1 MESQSNIP
9 PVLIL
14 VNQSDDKPEKL
25 FNDIKLWHYS
35 KFILVDNDLERINQ
49 LAILIEN
56 KGKDVIILKD
66 IEELE
71 KLDENREFGF
81 SLERLTV
88 QVCK

>member
-1 MESQSNIP
+1 M
-9 PVLIL
+9 L
-14 VNQSDDKPEKL
+14 VNQSDDKPERL

-49 LAILIEN
+49 LAMLIEN
-56 KGKDVIILKD
+56 KRKDVIILKD

-71 KLDENREFGF
+71 KFTDNKEFGL

>member
-1 MESQSNIP
+1 MESQSNT
-9 PVLIL
+9 PVLML
-14 VNQSDDKPEKL
+14 VNQSDDKPERL

-56 KGKDVIILKD
+56 EGKDVIILKD

-71 KLDENREFGF
+71 KLVGNKEMGF
-81 SLERLTV
+81 PLGRLTI
-88 QVCK
+88 QICK

>member
-1 MESQSNIP
+1 M
-9 PVLIL
+9 L
-14 VNQSDDKPEKL
+14 VNQSDDKPERL

-35 KFILVDNDLERINQ
+35 KFILFDNDLERINQ
-49 LAILIEN
+49 LAMLIEN
-56 KGKDVIILKD
+56 KRKDVIILKD

-71 KLDENREFGF
+71 KFTDNKEFGL

>member
-1 MESQSNIP
+1 MECQSTTPI
-9 PVLIL
+9 LIL

-25 FNDIKLWHYS
+25 LKNIKLWHYS
-35 KFILVDNDLERINQ
+35 RFILVDNDLERINQ

-56 KGKDVIILKD
+56 KGKEVFILKD

-71 KLDENREFGF
+71 KLAENKGMGF